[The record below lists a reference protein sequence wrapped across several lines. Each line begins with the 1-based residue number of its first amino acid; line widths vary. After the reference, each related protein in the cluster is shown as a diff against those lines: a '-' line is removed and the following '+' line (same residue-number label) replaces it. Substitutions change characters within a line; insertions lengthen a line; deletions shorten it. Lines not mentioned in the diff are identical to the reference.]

1 MYIYIYICVY
11 VRVSVCVCVYMYV
24 FYHSG
29 RNNLACF
36 NYQLLTLQNLYDEL
50 LFHDIY
56 LACFKT
62 SKIITAGYSENSLGC

>member
-1 MYIYIYICVY
+1 MYIYICVC
-11 VRVSVCVCVYMYV
+11 VSVCVCVYMYV
-24 FYHSG
+24 FYDSG

-56 LACFKT
+56 LALFKI
-62 SKIITAGYSENSLGC
+62 SKIITIGYSENSLRC